1 MYETNAEPSE
11 LASGGRHESE
21 SGDAGALPRPA
32 ADPAVNPDEIIENVG
47 LAVDLAGVALIVCGA
62 VAATAAFGYRVSRRR
77 GAYQGLYRLYRQDLG
92 RAILLGLEV
101 LVAGDII
108 RTVAVSPTLGS
119 VAVLAAIVGVR
130 TFLSFSLEV
139 ELDGRWPWQQAGTRT
154 DRGPG

>member
-1 MYETNAEPSE
+1 MNS
-11 LASGGRHESE
+11 
-21 SGDAGALPRPA
+21 
-32 ADPAVNPDEIIENVG
+32 DEIIENVG
-47 LAVDLAGVALIVCGA
+47 QAVDLAGVALIVCGA
-62 VAATAAFGYRVSRRR
+62 VAATAAFAYRLGRRR
-77 GAYQGLYRLYRQDLG
+77 GPFPGLYRLYRQDLG

-139 ELDGRWPWQQAGTRT
+139 ELEGRWPWQQAGTRT
-154 DRGPG
+154 GRGPG